1 MASNADP
8 LSIAT
13 EKPILPP
20 VFGKTPAGVDEKTI
34 DSSDDEVIVIGDNED
49 IIKESDYT
57 PEQYKKLTRKIDRY
71 LLPLMVR
78 SICLAQANSNTSC

>member
-1 MASNADP
+1 MAASNADP
-8 LSIAT
+8 LTIAT
-13 EKPILPP
+13 EKTTLPP
-20 VFGKTPAGVDEKTI
+20 VLGKTPGALDEKTI
-34 DSSDDEVIVIGDNED
+34 DSSGDEVVAIGENED

-78 SICLAQANSNTSC
+78 GMELF